1 MLENFIRWQYSTLW
15 YGINMNFK
23 MVFHILIIVN
33 VRVLLLKLSF
43 FPLKSQPQGRRC
55 ARTYMPWWC
64 KFSEMLCSWEKAGMH
79 HEIRSNSKPRFY
91 LILSYKHCI
100 IGKITEVQLKT
111 CSRWGLRNW
120 SKKKKSE
127 LCQLYMIHKIFIKQK
142 MFLTLPP
149 LPVNWAIHRILNQ
162 SDFYKSG
169 LNSSAV

>member
-79 HEIRSNSKPRFY
+79 HEITSNSKPRFY

-120 SKKKKSE
+120 SKKKNQNCVSYIWYIKS
-127 LCQLYMIHKIFIKQK
+127 LLSKKCFSHF
-142 MFLTLPP
+142 P
-149 LPVNWAIHRILNQ
+149 LVQ
-162 SDFYKSG
+162 
-169 LNSSAV
+169 